1 MKYGTSWTMRALGG
15 LVAAA
20 SMGVFGSSS
29 VAQVSSISVD
39 SRVVIVPQVR
49 MTPRRVPTAYVESV
63 GLEISIKD
71 QVSTTVMEMS
81 VRNPSGAAQEAQF
94 VIPVADGVTVRS
106 LQYDGVGPEPTAR
119 VLPVDEAQRIYS
131 SIVNSMR
138 DPALVE
144 FVGYNLIQTS
154 AFPIPAGGVQKV
166 TLTMES
172 MLPAVGE
179 RVDYFLPRSESAGL
193 GSTRWEVR
201 ATIEDARGIATVY
214 SPSHSITTTREGANK
229 VIVRAAESVEAGG
242 ARGSVRLSY
251 VRNPSKSEGFA
262 STLIAYPDPTM
273 SEIGGGYFMLV
284 GSLPSGMSE
293 DREPLKREVVLVLD
307 RSGSMR
313 GEKIEQAK
321 SAAIQVVEGLED
333 GETFNIIDY
342 SDTIASF
349 AAAPVVKDKESAK
362 KAREYI
368 AGLKA
373 GGGTNIL
380 DAMLEATRPTPAENF
395 VPIVLFLTDGLPTI
409 GERSEI
415 KIREKVE
422 ASNTAKRRIFTFGVG
437 SDVNSPLLNAIAT
450 KSRAASTFVLSNED
464 VEAKVSQVFK
474 RLAGPLLAEPKLTV
488 LGADG
493 MPVTTRLREVMP
505 TNLPDMFDGDQ
516 VIVLGKF
523 MGGQEPVRFR
533 LEGKA
538 GGRVVSY
545 DFTGEVTS
553 ASARNGYVPRLWA
566 SSKIGMLLDEIRQ
579 AGAGEVDQGRMKE
592 IVDEVVALS
601 TKFGIL
607 TEYTAFLATEP
618 ENVAFDTRGLR
629 ANIDQAYRRLETRNV
644 DRSGSAG
651 INQEENLKKLGSAG
665 APGASR
671 GPAAQEVA
679 GKQWFYDKDMNVRQ
693 VNTVQNVSDYTLFCR
708 NNVWVDSRILD
719 KEAEKPDE
727 VVEFGT
733 EAYMTLA
740 MELSMQNRQA
750 VLAQEGDVLLLWNS
764 KRVLVRGPQA
774 EAPAGGK

>member
-1 MKYGTSWTMRALGG
+1 MKYGTNWTVRALSG

-20 SMGVFGSSS
+20 AMGVFGSSS
-29 VAQVSSISVD
+29 VAQVSTISVD

-49 MTPRRVPTAYVESV
+49 MTPRRVPTAYVENV

-94 VIPVADGVTVRS
+94 LIPVADGVAVRS

-119 VLPVDEAQRIYS
+119 VLLRDEARRIYA
-131 SIVNSMR
+131 SIVSSMR

-172 MLPAVGE
+172 MLPADGE

-201 ATIEDARGIATVY
+201 ATIEDARGIATVF
-214 SPSHSITTTREGANK
+214 SPSHSITSTREGSNK
-229 VIVRAAESVEAGG
+229 VIVRATESVESGA

-251 VRNPSKSEGFA
+251 VRNPSKNEGFA

-284 GSLPSGMSE
+284 GSLPSGMAE
-293 DREPLKREVVLVLD
+293 DRVPLKREVVLVLD

-313 GEKIEQAK
+313 GEKFDQAK

-342 SDTIASF
+342 SDSIASF
-349 AAAPVVKDKESAK
+349 AATPVVKDKESAS

-368 AGLKA
+368 AGLKS

-380 DAMLEATRPTPAENF
+380 DALLEATRPTPADHF

-422 ASNTAKRRIFTFGVG
+422 ASNVAKRRIFTFGVG

-464 VEAKVSQVFK
+464 VEAKVSQVFR
-474 RLAGPLLAEPKLTV
+474 RLAGPLLAEPKLTA

-493 MPVTTRLREVMP
+493 SPVTTRLREVMP
-505 TNLPDMFDGDQ
+505 MNLPDVFEGDQ
-516 VIVLGKF
+516 VIVLGQF
-523 MGGQEPVRFR
+523 MGGKEPVRFR

-538 GGRVVSY
+538 GDRMVSY
-545 DFTGEVTS
+545 DFKGEVSS
-553 ASARNGYVPRLWA
+553 ASVRNGYVPRLWA

-579 AGAGEVDQGRMKE
+579 AGAGEVDQERMKE

-618 ENVAFDTRGLR
+618 ERVAFDRDGLR
-629 ANIDQAYRRLETRNV
+629 ANVEYTYRNLESRNL
-644 DRSGSAG
+644 DRSGNAG
-651 INQEENLKKLGSAG
+651 INQEENLKKLGQSFALG
-665 APGASR
+665 AAAA
-671 GPAAQEVA
+671 PAAQEVA
-679 GKQWFYDKDMNVRQ
+679 GKQWYYDENMSIRQ
-693 VNTVQNVSDYTLFCR
+693 VNTVQNVSDYTLFYR

-719 KEAEKPDE
+719 KETLKPDE
-727 VVEFGT
+727 VVEFGS

-740 MELSMQNRQA
+740 MDLAAQNRQA
-750 VLAQEGDVLLLWNS
+750 VLAQEGDVLLLWNTR
-764 KRVLVRGPQA
+764 RVLVRGPRTT
-774 EAPAGGK
+774 APTGEK